1 MTTFKPDALPDDLPH
16 TGSDALPHAMAPIR
30 LLIVDDQPLIR
41 RGLAMMLAS
50 EAGIEVVG
58 QAADGLDAIT
68 QARATCPDVVVMD
81 LQMPRASGVVATR
94 EITRSLTAT
103 RVVVLSTYDDDE
115 LVFEA
120 IRAGAQA
127 YLLKDASEAEV
138 LETIRAVHRGES
150 RLSPAIARKV
160 IDQFRAFAALAPE
173 RGEASTG
180 AQPGA
185 AMPTAGD
192 EATSVAPRPGQLEER
207 LTDKEARILDL
218 IAQGRSNKQI
228 AATVFL
234 AEGTVKNYVSRIMD
248 KLHAG
253 SRIELAVKAAARL
266 RQARTVAR
274 PGLLGCAAAAGASA
288 VSAAS
293 EASAASAS
301 SAAVSRRLYLP
312 PDLPLRAWSYLAQ

>member
-1 MTTFKPDALPDDLPH
+1 MTTDAAHADL
-16 TGSDALPHAMAPIR
+16 R

-50 EAGIEVVG
+50 EAGIAVVG
-58 QAADGLDAIT
+58 QACDGLDAIA
-68 QARATCPDVVVMD
+68 QARASRPDVVVMD

-94 EITRSLTAT
+94 TITAELPAT

-160 IDQFRAFAALAPE
+160 LAQFRSLAVQAAPAPTPTLTPSP
-173 RGEASTG
+173 ASP
-180 AQPGA
+180 AQPA
-185 AMPTAGD
+185 QTRPPPALPTATAMD
-192 EATSVAPRPGQLEER
+192 ET
-207 LTDKEARILDL
+207 LTDKELRVLGL
-218 IAQGRSNKQI
+218 IAQGLSNKQI
-228 AATVFL
+228 AASVFL

-253 SRIELAVKAAARL
+253 SRIELAVRAAAI
-266 RQARTVAR
+266 R
-274 PGLLGCAAAAGASA
+274 PLNQ
-288 VSAAS
+288 
-293 EASAASAS
+293 
-301 SAAVSRRLYLP
+301 P
-312 PDLPLRAWSYLAQ
+312 